1 MANNGP
7 NPVLLVR
14 DHLPAH
20 IAELE
25 DEALKLAVR
34 LRELNEQIV
43 TARTL
48 LAVILALPVPEP
60 PAPGPTG

>member
-1 MANNGP
+1 MPSGP

-20 IAELE
+20 IQDLETRLEKAVGTVREIQLEL
-25 DEALKLAVR
+25 A
-34 LRELNEQIV
+34 

-48 LAVILALPVPEP
+48 LAVAPPE
-60 PAPGPTG
+60 TKDSK